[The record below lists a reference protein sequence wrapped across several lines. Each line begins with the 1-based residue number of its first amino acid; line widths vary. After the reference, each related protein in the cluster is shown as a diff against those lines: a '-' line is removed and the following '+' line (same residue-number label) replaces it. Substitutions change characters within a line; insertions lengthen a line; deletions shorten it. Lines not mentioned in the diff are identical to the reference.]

1 MAFNY
6 TVAGL
11 LTQGCSGYQIMQN
24 QAIENK
30 STIWYKFG
38 CDHSSGIHDASS
50 TRVTK
55 LPTYHV
61 AFSVRAF
68 WLSLTPAPALVSAM
82 YLSIKLVLSLSD
94 LLISLRCV
102 CSSWLYWQEASSDRE
117 DVAKGSD
124 RLRTFVAT
132 LYRLWLVSWWLPKEI
147 LVLLLLQMG
156 VPGKENSKYFV
167 ETVSEVKRRA

>member
-38 CDHSSGIHDASS
+38 CDHSSGIHDTSY
-50 TRVTK
+50 TRVAK
-55 LPTYHV
+55 LSTYHV

-132 LYRLWLVSWWLPKEI
+132 LYRLWLVSRWLPREI
-147 LVLLLLQMG
+147 LALLWLQ
-156 VPGKENSKYFV
+156 VSKPEKKEN
-167 ETVSEVKRRA
+167 